1 LIRLATTIN
10 EITGDKMLI
19 TKDVV
24 SEGSGEQFR
33 FYPYDRPRFGFEFD
47 FAVIDFVK
55 TRAKGLK
62 APETYFTATV
72 PAVASGVCIT
82 PNYEKIPEL
91 VQEAVNL
98 LASKWGVDP
107 AFTSIP
113 ADLKGWAVLLAM
125 ADALYPTW
133 IGPELKQGV
142 SKTPE
147 QLKADWEAKFTK
159 DYSKAFGKAP
169 SADKIAAVWAAMQDD
184 DE

>member
-1 LIRLATTIN
+1 
-10 EITGDKMLI
+10 MLI

-24 SEGSGEQFR
+24 SEGNGEQFR
-33 FYPYDRPRFGFEFD
+33 FYPYDRPRFGFESGFG
-47 FAVIDFVK
+47 VTEVGK

-72 PAVASGVCIT
+72 PAVESGVCIT
-82 PNYEKIPEL
+82 PNYDQIPQL

-98 LASKWGVDP
+98 LASKWGTDP

-147 QLKADWEAKFTK
+147 QLKADWTAKFVK
-159 DYSKAFGKAP
+159 DYSKAHGKAP
-169 SADKIAAVWAAMQDD
+169 SAAKIAAVWAAMQED

>member
-1 LIRLATTIN
+1 
-10 EITGDKMLI
+10 MLI

-33 FYPYDRPRFGFEFD
+33 FYPYDRPRFGFESG
-47 FAVIDFVK
+47 FAVNTIGK

-62 APETYFTATV
+62 APETYFSATV
-72 PAVASGVCIT
+72 PAVESGVCIT
-82 PNYEKIPEL
+82 PNSDQIPQL
-91 VQEAVNL
+91 VQEAVNF
-98 LASKWGVDP
+98 LAAKWGADHLH
-107 AFTSIP
+107 FTDIP

-147 QLKADWEAKFTK
+147 QLKADWTAKFVK
-159 DYSKAFGKAP
+159 DYSKAHSKTP
-169 SADKIAAVWAAMQDD
+169 SAAKIAAVWAAMQED